1 MSGQSPSTGR
11 DDVAIEALRALLVER
26 SGFPAEALAGPR
38 LMSLLSRR
46 AVELGL
52 RDPVAAAARALDE
65 SAEYAR
71 VEAHFSPPETWL
83 FRYRESFEFL
93 RDFAASRGTDEIMA
107 LIVGA
112 GGWCEPFAIAA
123 ALAEGSGGGR
133 ISLLAVDRN
142 PEVFA
147 GEPRF
152 SGLALRGE
160 RPSFAGR
167 WFSEDNG
174 ALVPTAALRAGI
186 SVEVA
191 RIDAIIDRCAR
202 ASRRFDVIACRNVAI
217 YQAPSIR
224 AATYAALASILKPN
238 GVLLV
243 GHAEL
248 PAAAEATGFAPVGAE
263 GAFAL
268 SRGVRKTAPAE
279 PPEPERRTTLPPTS
293 RIGGGERTQPS
304 TQRRSPMSR
313 PGLPALPGLPV
324 SAAPRTPVDAARA
337 AVTVHPTDA
346 ALHVALAEALREAGE
361 VAESWHSVQRAL
373 YLDRSNEAALL
384 AAARLCE
391 LRGQAEEAAQYRAR
405 ALRVHLA
412 RMRDAERP

>member
-1 MSGQSPSTGR
+1 MSGQSPSNAR
-11 DDVAIEALRALLVER
+11 VDAAINALRAQLVER
-26 SGFPAEALAGPR
+26 GGFPAEALAGPR

-52 RDPVAAAARALDE
+52 RDPIAAAARALDE
-65 SAEYAR
+65 DAEYAR

-93 RDFAASRGTDEIMA
+93 RDFAASHGTDEIVA

-123 ALAEGSGGGR
+123 ALSEGSGGGR
-133 ISLLAVDRN
+133 ISVLAVDRN

-147 GEPRF
+147 GQPRF

-160 RPSFAGR
+160 RPSFAAR

-174 ALVPTAALRAGI
+174 ALVPTAALRARI

-202 ASRRFDVIACRNVAI
+202 APRRFDVIACRNVAI
-217 YQAPSIR
+217 YQAPAIR
-224 AATYAALASILKPN
+224 AATYAGLASLLKPN

-243 GHAEL
+243 GHAEI

-268 SRGVRKTAPAE
+268 ARGARMVAPAE
-279 PPEPERRTTLPPTS
+279 PPEPERCASRPPT
-293 RIGGGERTQPS
+293 RHAGGGERTQPS
-304 TQRRSPMSR
+304 TQRLAPPSR
-313 PGLPALPGLPV
+313 PGLPV

-337 AVTVHPTDA
+337 AVTIHPTDA
-346 ALHVALAEALREAGE
+346 ALHVALAEALLAAGE
-361 VAESWHSVQRAL
+361 LAESWQSVQRAL
-373 YLDRSNEAALL
+373 YLDRGNEAALL
-384 AAARLCE
+384 AAARLSE
-391 LRGQAEEAAQYRAR
+391 LRGQAEEAAGFRSR

>member
-1 MSGQSPSTGR
+1 MNAQSPSNGR
-11 DDVAIEALRALLVER
+11 DDVAIESLRVRLVER

-46 AVELGL
+46 AVELGV
-52 RDPVAAAARALDE
+52 RDAAVAAARALDDD
-65 SAEYAR
+65 AEYAR
-71 VEAHFSPPETWL
+71 AEAHFSPPETWL

-93 RDFAASRGTDEIMA
+93 RDFAGSRGHDEIQA
-107 LIVGA
+107 LVVGA

-133 ISLLAVDRN
+133 MSLLAVDRN

-147 GEPRF
+147 EEPRF

-167 WFSEDNG
+167 WFREDGG
-174 ALVPTAALRAGI
+174 ALVPAAALRGCV

-217 YQAPSIR
+217 YQAPAVR
-224 AATYAALASILKPN
+224 RATYAGLASLLKPN

-248 PAAAEATGFAPVGAE
+248 PAAAEATGLTPVGAE

-268 SRGVRKTAPAE
+268 SRGDRVPAPME
-279 PPEPERRTTLPPTS
+279 TPEPGRRASLPPTS
-293 RIGGGERTQPS
+293 HAGGVEREQPS
-304 TQRRSPMSR
+304 MPR
-313 PGLPALPGLPV
+313 LAPASGPAN
-324 SAAPRTPVDAARA
+324 AAPRTPIDAARA
-337 AVTVHPTDA
+337 AVAARPTDA
-346 ALHVALAEALREAGE
+346 ALHVALAEVLREAGE

-373 YLDRSNEAALL
+373 YLDRSDEAALL

-391 LRGQAEEAAQYRAR
+391 LRGQAEESAQFRAR

>member
-1 MSGQSPSTGR
+1 MSRESPSNAR
-11 DDVAIEALRALLVER
+11 VDAAIDALRAQLVER
-26 SGFPAEALAGPR
+26 GGFPAEALAGPR

-52 RDPVAAAARALDE
+52 RDPTAAAARALDE
-65 SAEYAR
+65 DAEYAR

-93 RDFAASRGTDEIMA
+93 RDFAASHGTDEIVA

-123 ALAEGSGGGR
+123 ALSEGSGGGR

-152 SGLALRGE
+152 SGRALRGE
-160 RPSFAGR
+160 RPSFAAR

-174 ALVPTAALRAGI
+174 ALVPTAALRARI

-191 RIDAIIDRCAR
+191 RVDAIIDRCAR
-202 ASRRFDVIACRNVAI
+202 RPRQFDVIACRNVAI
-217 YQAPSIR
+217 YQAPAIR
-224 AATYAALASILKPN
+224 AATYAGLASLLKPN

-243 GHAEL
+243 GHAEI

-268 SRGVRKTAPAE
+268 ARGARMVAPVE
-279 PPEPERRTTLPPTS
+279 PPEPERRTSRPPT
-293 RIGGGERTQPS
+293 
-304 TQRRSPMSR
+304 TQRLSPPPR
-313 PGLPALPGLPV
+313 PGLPV
-324 SAAPRTPVDAARA
+324 SAVPRTPVDAARA
-337 AVTVHPTDA
+337 AVTIHPTDA
-346 ALHVALAEALREAGE
+346 ALHVALAEALLAAGE
-361 VAESWHSVQRAL
+361 LAESWQSVQRAL
-373 YLDRSNEAALL
+373 YLDRGNEAALL
-384 AAARLCE
+384 AAARLSE
-391 LRGQAEEAAQYRAR
+391 LRGQAEEAVGFRSR